1 MRRAAAA
8 WAPVLALSGLI
19 FYVSSLSAVPTPH
32 IAGFDK
38 VEHFTAYALLA
49 LLACRACASTGLDPR
64 WGLVIASFYG
74 VTDEV
79 HQAFVPGRSSDVL
92 DWAADTLGAAAALFL
107 FSMRRRRAASVPSGT
122 GERASVPVP
131 VHD

>member
-1 MRRAAAA
+1 MKRAARA
-8 WAPVLALSGLI
+8 WAPVLAFAGLL
-19 FYVSSLSAVPTPH
+19 FCASSLSTVPTPH
-32 IAGFDK
+32 VAGFDK
-38 VEHFTAYALLA
+38 VEHFAAYGVLA
-49 LLACRACASTGLDPR
+49 LLACRACALSGLDPR

-79 HQAFVPGRSSDVL
+79 HQAFVPGRSSDVF

-107 FSMRRRRAASVPSGT
+107 FSMRRRRAALVPTGT
-122 GERASVPVP
+122 GERAPVPVP